1 MGARQQGEWLISP
14 ASRAPAH
21 VWTMVASEVH
31 AAGQTAR
38 SFLRLLTINKPIV
51 CIARAVAGRLGLM
64 VKCTVAQIPRAVQVF
79 AFARELRVVAD
90 PGGTDTAALEAARAA
105 LERAGPRFRT
115 FLSDDTESKMA
126 WLPRLPDETTAESGY
141 TVVCACSETTRRL
154 GDVAE
159 GLALAVGMTE
169 LVLEYLGEPDEFP
182 NLAPLTHSAR
192 GLRVTIQQADF
203 TKGPSGSASFAS
215 AAVTELAFKWCDL
228 ALLPPVTGFPN
239 LKKLDVEE
247 CVFYDEGGAVLR
259 TLGPVPTLEYVRLEG
274 CEGLDDASPIAAL
287 PSLKTLVLCH
297 FRVEYPDFDDA
308 AGAALK
314 AKLLSGA
321 VNADGTG
328 RMCRVVTRRLDICR
342 AELEAARLARCD
354 SECCGPCE
362 CGECSDC
369 E

>member
-1 MGARQQGEWLISP
+1 MDLRKLKTLIDLVSDSNVSELEITEAEGKVRIVKGSNVVMQGY
-14 ASRAPAH
+14 APAQ
-21 VWTMVASEVH
+21 MQMAPMAH
-31 AAGQTAR
+31 APAA
-38 SFLRLLTINKPIV
+38 
-51 CIARAVAGRLGLM
+51 
-64 VKCTVAQIPRAVQVF
+64 
-79 AFARELRVVAD
+79 VVA
-90 PGGTDTAALEAARAA
+90 PAAPAEAAAPEAPA
-105 LERAGPRFRT
+105 LHAVKSPMVGT
-115 FLSDDTESKMA
+115 FYRSASPGA
-126 WLPRLPDETTAESGY
+126 NP
-141 TVVCACSETTRRL
+141 TRRL

-159 GLALAVGMTE
+159 GLALAAGMTE

-182 NLAPLTHSAR
+182 NLAPLTETTR

-203 TKGPSGSASFAS
+203 TKGPSASASFAS

-247 CVFYDEGGAVLR
+247 CTFYDEGGAVLR
-259 TLGPVPTLEYVRLEG
+259 TLAPVPTLEHVRLEG

-328 RMCRVVTRRLDICR
+328 RMCKVVTRRLDICR